1 MTSERNDDSL
11 PTSRQN
17 CMLKGLKVTNLN
29 ADGHYSSAN
38 SSYNQHLLP
47 NDSLNQKTSGFLG

>member
-17 CMLKGLKVTNLN
+17 CMLKGLKGTNLN

-38 SSYNQHLLP
+38 SSSNQHLLP
-47 NDSLNQKTSGFLG
+47 NDSLNQKTSVIPG